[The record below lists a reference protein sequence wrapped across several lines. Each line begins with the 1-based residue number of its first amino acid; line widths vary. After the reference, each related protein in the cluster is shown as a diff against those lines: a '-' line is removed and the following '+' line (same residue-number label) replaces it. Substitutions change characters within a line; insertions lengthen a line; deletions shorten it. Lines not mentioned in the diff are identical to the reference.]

1 MDFFKSFFDVTKLP
15 TKIFLVVSIVTGVF
29 IFSGS
34 EILKK
39 LHLDKFQTYEGF
51 VGLAFLFSTVLVV
64 VNLIIWIFDKLH
76 FEFKLKKLKAE
87 YKQILTELDPKEKAV
102 LREFIICSQSS
113 IDMPYNNP
121 VIAGLLGKNILT
133 INKQFGNSLI
143 MHGTNVPVSISRYFL
158 KILKLEDVDLM
169 ENPTEEEKY
178 LISEN
183 RPEWVKSSRRY

>member
-51 VGLAFLFSTVLVV
+51 VGLAFLFSTVLVI
-64 VNLIIWIFDKLH
+64 VNLIIWIFNKLH
-76 FEFKLKKLKAE
+76 FEYKLKKLKTE

-102 LREFIICSQSS
+102 LREFAIQSQNSVT
-113 IDMPYNNP
+113 MPYDDT
-121 VIAGLLGKNILT
+121 VVSGLIDKGILRF
-133 INKQFGNSLI
+133 NKQLGNSFI
-143 MHGTNVPVSISRYFL
+143 ANGTKVSISMTKYISKIIKLQHLDL
-158 KILKLEDVDLM
+158 KEKLSK
-169 ENPTEEEKY
+169 EEEY
-178 LISEN
+178 LILEN
-183 RPEWVKSSRRY
+183 RPEWVNNSRWY

>member
-51 VGLAFLFSTVLVV
+51 VGLAFLFSTVLVI
-64 VNLIIWIFDKLH
+64 VNLIIWIFNKLH
-76 FEFKLKKLKAE
+76 FEYKLKKLKAE
-87 YKQILTELDPKEKAV
+87 YKQILTQLDPKEKAV
-102 LREFIICSQSS
+102 LREFAIQSQNS
-113 IDMPYNNP
+113 ITMPYDNT
-121 VIAGLLGKNILT
+121 VVSGLIDKGILRF
-133 INKQFGNSLI
+133 NKQLGNSFI
-143 MHGTNVPVSISRYFL
+143 ANGTKVSMSMTKYIS
-158 KILKLEDVDLM
+158 KIIKLEHLDLK
-169 ENPTEEEKY
+169 EELTEEEKY

-183 RPEWVKSSRRY
+183 RPEWVNNNWRY